1 MVWISL
7 FIALL
12 DFSYAKELPRLLTK
26 HSMDSIRFIT
36 GDGRYTYVEKRPG
49 VMGLVSSFRSVDF
62 LSEPSTT
69 NFIMTGTSSQTRLAL
84 EAISFHHN
92 DNNLMKMNKI
102 LVLDWGDT
110 VTKEMGIGVNAKLH
124 RQDEWISF
132 YRPEDRT
139 IIIKNVVT
147 LKSYEIKL
155 SFKISPFFWPEVEM
169 VNSETVVYTDVN
181 EKGIAALVQ
190 QNLITKKAT
199 VIYKSPLTATRL
211 ELCQAKDYLA
221 VGEFPYEGVTRGSSI
236 STIKLSGGVN
246 LSGLSN
252 IYKSVEQD
260 IGNMVCL
267 DKSIYFVKTM
277 QQDKKTFSKLTEAV
291 KLDLDS
297 GKLEVKTELQAVAQL
312 IHMDDRVLVPF
323 RGDFFVLEGQS
334 NLSTDVL
341 KNAPGNS
348 SEELP
353 LDL

>member
-7 FIALL
+7 ALAIISTS
-12 DFSYAKELPRLLTK
+12 FSKELPKLLTK
-26 HSMDSIRFIT
+26 HSMESIRFIS

-69 NFIMTGTSSQTRLAL
+69 NFIMSGSRFQTRLAL
-84 EAISFHHN
+84 EAIPFHHN

-102 LVLDWGDT
+102 MVIDWGDT
-110 VTKEMGIGVNAKLH
+110 VTKDMGEGVNAKLH

-139 IIIKNVVT
+139 IILKNVVT
-147 LKSYEIKL
+147 LKTYEIKL
-155 SFKISPFFWPEVEM
+155 SFKTSPYFWPEVEM
-169 VNSETVVYTDVN
+169 VNSDTVVYTDISERGN
-181 EKGIAALVQ
+181 AALVQ
-190 QNLITKKAT
+190 QNLVTKKAI
-199 VIYKSPLTATRL
+199 VIYKSPVTATRL
-211 ELCQAKDYLA
+211 EICQAKDYLG
-221 VGEFPYEGVTRGSSI
+221 VGEFPYEGVSRGSSI
-236 STIKLSGGVN
+236 STIKLAGGVN

-260 IGNMVCL
+260 VGNMVCL
-267 DKSIYFVKTM
+267 DASMYFVKTM

-291 KLDLDS
+291 KLDLAP
-297 GKLEVKTELQAVAQL
+297 GKLEVKTEMQAVAQL

-341 KNAPGNS
+341 KNAPNN